1 MKNTTNWVVKYNCW
15 LLISPFLLI
24 KSIKIHSSACF
35 TPDFLSKNFQSLAW
49 SHGVNVPHHQPQ
61 HPSTIPMGP
70 SEPRHFSRC
79 TLPSFSDLDS
89 QVPIHFSVTR
99 PPSKGTGYLHGDGGM
114 EGWKKDEK
122 KQMKPSKKW
131 VTLLKAIK
139 YDEGS
144 LKFFSS
150 WKTRKKSWQAKQM
163 LYSSK
168 ISRIRWRRA
177 SSPRYQWSLLPGPA
191 GRPTVR
197 EPSSP
202 IDSWRFN
209 GLISGKF
216 SINRK
221 PVVVLC

>member
-150 WKTRKKSWQAKQM
+150 WKTRKKKVDKQNKCSIAPKSREYGGAEHH
-163 LYSSK
+163 LRGINEVYSQVQQGVQLFVSH
-168 ISRIRWRRA
+168 
-177 SSPRYQWSLLPGPA
+177 LLLSIHGDSMDWFQ
-191 GRPTVR
+191 GNF
-197 EPSSP
+197 PSTG
-202 IDSWRFN
+202 N
-209 GLISGKF
+209 L
-216 SINRK
+216 
-221 PVVVLC
+221 L